1 VESKSSIPFSNQR
14 DEKKSRKAQRV
25 RPRCRAPRALKKL
38 RHAET
43 EKLLSGRRYFEAWDV
58 DFSVVK
64 SAGEM
69 EWLQGSPSFACL

>member
-1 VESKSSIPFSNQR
+1 MKKIPKSTTRSPSLSGTKGF
-14 DEKKSRKAQRV
+14 E
-25 RPRCRAPRALKKL
+25 KL

>member
-1 VESKSSIPFSNQR
+1 MTEPKSAICSTSPSGTKDF
-14 DEKKSRKAQRV
+14 E
-25 RPRCRAPRALKKL
+25 KL

-43 EKLLSGRRYFEAWDV
+43 EKLRCGSRDFEAWDV

-69 EWLQGSPSFACL
+69 EVV

>member
-1 VESKSSIPFSNQR
+1 VTEPKSAICSTSPSGTKDF
-14 DEKKSRKAQRV
+14 E
-25 RPRCRAPRALKKL
+25 KL

-43 EKLLSGRRYFEAWDV
+43 EKLRGGRRDFEAWDV

-69 EWLQGSPSFACL
+69 EWLQGLPSFACLSGGVRR